1 MVKTFSTNS
10 TRRSFTCSCFQT
22 ATREIFARSL
32 KVSLPTWLIVTSFRS
47 IRVCVRSSKRRTTS
61 PSSCDPITILHSFRP
76 RSRSMVRESICIE
89 LLKDKAMITDKE
101 LDKTFYEIQVKGY
114 LDARWNEL
122 FEGMTIAWN
131 HNVTTISG
139 MVADQA
145 ALHGLLARV
154 RDYGLVLISIKSTEH
169 G

>member
-1 MVKTFSTNS
+1 
-10 TRRSFTCSCFQT
+10 
-22 ATREIFARSL
+22 
-32 KVSLPTWLIVTSFRS
+32 
-47 IRVCVRSSKRRTTS
+47 
-61 PSSCDPITILHSFRP
+61 
-76 RSRSMVRESICIE
+76 
-89 LLKDKAMITDKE
+89 MIKEKE

-122 FEGMTIAWN
+122 FDGMSIAWQD
-131 HNVTTISG
+131 NVTTISG

-154 RDYGLVLISIKSTEH
+154 RDYCLVLISIQSSNH